1 MIVTPDGQ
9 PLDAARWGYYFRRAR
24 PRAGLS
30 DSITF
35 HDLRHF
41 FASVLIASGC
51 SIKQVQMAL
60 GHDSARITL
69 DTYAHLIP
77 GDEDRVRD
85 AIDRPSVAVTTGAA
99 SSPKLTTLTAD
110 RSGKIKSK

>member
-1 MIVTPDGQ
+1 
-9 PLDAARWGYYFRRAR
+9 
-24 PRAGLS
+24 
-30 DSITF
+30 
-35 HDLRHF
+35 
-41 FASVLIASGC
+41 
-51 SIKQVQMAL
+51 MAL

-85 AIDRPSVAVTTGAA
+85 AIDHLPLALTADAVRP
-99 SSPKLTTLTAD
+99 PKLTTLMAD

>member
-1 MIVTPDGQ
+1 MIVTPDGH

-24 PRAGLS
+24 KRAGLNA
-30 DSITF
+30 DITF

-41 FASVLIASGC
+41 FASALIASGC

-69 DTYAHLIP
+69 DTYAQLIP

-85 AIDRPSVAVTTGAA
+85 AIDRIPLALTADAVR
-99 SSPKLTTLTAD
+99 SPKLATPSAV
-110 RSGKIKSK
+110 RSGKISGR

>member
-1 MIVTPDGQ
+1 M
-9 PLDAARWGYYFRRAR
+9 
-24 PRAGLS
+24 
-30 DSITF
+30 
-35 HDLRHF
+35 
-41 FASVLIASGC
+41 LIASGC

-85 AIDRPSVAVTTGAA
+85 AIDRALDLQHQPVA
-99 SSPKLTTLTAD
+99 S
-110 RSGKIKSK
+110 R

>member
-1 MIVTPDGQ
+1 MIVTPDGH

-24 PRAGLS
+24 KRAGLN
-30 DSITF
+30 DEITF

-77 GDEDRVRD
+77 GDEDRLRD
-85 AIDRPSVAVTTGAA
+85 AIENAIG
-99 SSPKLTTLTAD
+99 
-110 RSGKIKSK
+110 SKVGILRRNG